1 MLKNFF
7 HVLSVESL
15 KFMRCR
21 WSGVVCVLGVLGFA
35 LLALASVIA
44 VVEPGSNIAIYLSL
58 TEGMA
63 REEKRKIVSKA
74 MKISFFVLA
83 FFAIAGQLVFQFF
96 DITISAF
103 QIAGGILLV
112 DVALRMLHPRKGEY
126 TREEL
131 EDIAVVPLAFPLTAG
146 PGSITTVMLLMSQA
160 SAPVE
165 WPFVFVA
172 ILVSV
177 LLSYVG
183 MTYAD
188 RLVSRLG
195 TEGLHVVTKIMA
207 IVVLAIAVQFLINGV
222 TDVATHIIHP

>member
-1 MLKNFF
+1 MG
-7 HVLSVESL
+7 
-15 KFMRCR
+15 CR
-21 WSGVVCVLGVLGFA
+21 WSGVVHVFGVLSFA
-35 LLALASVIA
+35 LLAIASVIA

-58 TEGMA
+58 TEGMD
-63 REEKRKIVSKA
+63 REQKRKIVAKA
-74 MKISFFVLA
+74 MKISFIVLA
-83 FFAIAGQLVFQFF
+83 FFAIAGQLVFLFF
-96 DITISAF
+96 NITISAF
-103 QIAGGILLV
+103 QIAGGVLLT
-112 DVALRMLHPRKGEY
+112 DVALRMLHPRKDEY
-126 TREEL
+126 SREEL
-131 EDIAVVPLAFPLTAG
+131 EDVAVVPLAFPLTAG

-160 SAPVE
+160 SGLVE

-222 TDVATHIIHP
+222 TDVANHIIHP